1 MLKSKLTPKEN
12 YLCLLHGKC
21 PEYLPLFTMGF
32 PGFNGETGC
41 RLVGPSLFN
50 ETHVLSE
57 PNGREDIWGVK
68 YIANMETN
76 YALIPEPN
84 NFILD
89 DITRWHDI
97 LKTPVVPDGI
107 DWEKLA
113 ADDIKKAAIDRSQT
127 ALMTSIGLMPFQ
139 QLVALMGF
147 TEAFMAMFEEPEYTK
162 ELLHHMAD
170 VYLPI
175 IEATLDYYQPDIMYF
190 LDDTA
195 SANSPFISLEMFRE
209 ILLPVY
215 DRLLKPVRERG
226 VPIAYHNCGKCEL
239 FLDDMLEQGVRLW
252 DPAQPMNDLLAIK
265 KKYGKRLAL
274 AGGYQWNPPITWP
287 EYNEDEIR
295 QSVYDCIDM
304 FAPGGGFAFVG
315 VALGRYGDEAI
326 AHVNQL
332 ITQTAYNYGRDYY
345 L

>member
-1 MLKSKLTPKEN
+1 MRSKLTPKEN
-12 YLCLLHGKC
+12 YLRLLYGEC

-32 PGFNGETGC
+32 PGYKGETGC

-57 PNGREDIWGVK
+57 PNGRNDIWGVK
-68 YIANMETN
+68 YIANRETN

-84 NFILD
+84 NFILR
-89 DITRWHDI
+89 DITKWHEV
-97 LKTPVVPDGI
+97 LQTPEIPEGT
-107 DWEKLA
+107 DWERLA
-113 ADDIKKAAIDRSQT
+113 REDIEKAGIDRSKT

-147 TEAFMAMFEEPEYTK
+147 TEAFVALFEEPECTK

-170 VYLPI
+170 VYLPVVQ
-175 IEATLDYYQPDIMYF
+175 ATLDYYHPDIMYF

-195 SANSPFISLEMFRE
+195 SANSPFMSLEMFRE

-239 FLDDMLEQGVRLW
+239 FLDDMFGQGVRLW
-252 DPAQPMNDLLAIK
+252 DPAQPMNDLIGIK
-265 KKYGKRLAL
+265 NRFNNKLAL

-287 EYNEDEIR
+287 EYDEDAVR
-295 QSVYDCIDM
+295 QSVYDCIDLL
-304 FAPGGGFAFVG
+304 APGGGFAFAGG
-315 VALGRYGDEAI
+315 VLGGFGDQNA
-326 AHVNQL
+326 ARVSQL
-332 ITQTAYNYGRDYY
+332 ISQTAYDYGRDYY
-345 L
+345 LR